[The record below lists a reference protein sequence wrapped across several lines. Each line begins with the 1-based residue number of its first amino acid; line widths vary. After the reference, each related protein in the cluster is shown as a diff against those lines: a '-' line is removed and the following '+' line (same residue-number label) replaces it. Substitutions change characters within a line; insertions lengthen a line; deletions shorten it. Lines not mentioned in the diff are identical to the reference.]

1 MNSIHIPRAFVARIL
16 LLGMLTAPVFAQQPA
31 APVATGGEAGRLVER
46 ANVALAEN
54 QLEDAKSLLQQA
66 VQLDPA
72 NDQARKQL
80 EQLKSFSTAET
91 VTTAVPAAAAPVAA
105 PAGTVEAAPVDE
117 NGLPIDPEDLAAP
130 TAAGGKGGAAPATE
144 SLPLD
149 RESLARLRAAQLGKP
164 EFRGA
169 WITRMEWARPS
180 ADESRQRITKVL
192 DRAVELNM
200 NAVFFQVRGDC
211 TTLYPS
217 TLEPTSR
224 LLGGGPLD
232 WDPLKFAVDEAHKR
246 GIQLHAYFNIS
257 TASDERNG
265 PSDPNHVFNKNG
277 RADANPNWLVYE
289 NGKPKPFA
297 EYWWL
302 NTNLPEVQTHVRRAA
317 LDLVQRYDI
326 DGLHYDRVR
335 FPSSGASDDPWSKAR
350 FAATNPQGL
359 DYNAWQRENL
369 AHLLTDI
376 YGACVTLRPK
386 LMVSAAV
393 WGIYDKTKLPQGG
406 KSSGYSWAS
415 SGLQDYHQDSVD
427 WLNRGCVDALVPM
440 IYWNMGADKPDYDE
454 LMHHFVQDAA
464 ASGRFIIGG
473 QRVFGPVEMLRQA
486 VATGLVGGAGHCPF
500 TLNRIYDKGC
510 DALYKTSIY
519 PDKVPVPEMAWRTKP
534 QRGIILLVVVDAAGR
549 PVMDAQ
555 VRMAGSNTVR
565 FSSADGFCAIV
576 DAPLSTPV
584 TLAAEKAGSGKPA
597 ATTTVTVEPGK
608 SSVVRLAIN

>member
-1 MNSIHIPRAFVARIL
+1 
-16 LLGMLTAPVFAQQPA
+16 
-31 APVATGGEAGRLVER
+31 
-46 ANVALAEN
+46 
-54 QLEDAKSLLQQA
+54 
-66 VQLDPA
+66 
-72 NDQARKQL
+72 
-80 EQLKSFSTAET
+80 
-91 VTTAVPAAAAPVAA
+91 
-105 PAGTVEAAPVDE
+105 
-117 NGLPIDPEDLAAP
+117 
-130 TAAGGKGGAAPATE
+130 
-144 SLPLD
+144 
-149 RESLARLRAAQLGKP
+149 
-164 EFRGA
+164 
-169 WITRMEWARPS
+169 
-180 ADESRQRITKVL
+180 
-192 DRAVELNM
+192 
-200 NAVFFQVRGDC
+200 
-211 TTLYPS
+211 
-217 TLEPTSR
+217 
-224 LLGGGPLD
+224 
-232 WDPLKFAVDEAHKR
+232 
-246 GIQLHAYFNIS
+246 
-257 TASDERNG
+257 
-265 PSDPNHVFNKNG
+265 VFNKNG

-555 VRMAGSNTVR
+555 VRMAGGNTVR

-584 TLAAEKAGSGKPA
+584 TLSAEKAGSGKPA